1 MSRISED
8 QIKLYGGGNYPGL
21 EDYFNARVVR
31 RQPFNSTNKFTLA
44 SAANVKLVD
53 APTHVAGGSVI
64 SKGAIASSGASN
76 QGGIVSAALAGVVG
90 SAANTSVADSSGN
103 ILNLLELRESVSN
116 DDVVIVDGVTERRVY
131 GLMQCSS
138 TVTDS
143 DVVGASGSENIQ
155 ISFVYFDSSDALVTT
170 QIPAGTYEFQL
181 NTLVARRF
189 LPVLAMEGGAIDRD
203 VIDLKNTVKLLEG
216 RYDVTT
222 AFPAVDVWDLATGAG
237 TTGVST
243 ASGDYATL
251 LLPSSS
257 AEFVANPRVQVLRN
271 GVEQRKGVE
280 VVYNSTTGLHFV
292 AALAIGEEVKVRVP
306 YIY

>member
-1 MSRISED
+1 MSRISEE
-8 QIKLYGGGNYPGL
+8 QVKLYKGGNFPGL
-21 EDYFNARVVR
+21 EEYFDARVAR
-31 RQPFNSTNKFTLA
+31 RQPYNSTNKFTLA
-44 SAANVKLVD
+44 SAANLKLLD
-53 APTHVAGGSVI
+53 APTHVSGGSVI
-64 SKGAIASSGASN
+64 SKGAVASSGASN
-76 QGGIVSAALAGVVG
+76 QGGIITAALGGVVG
-90 SAANTSVADSSGN
+90 TAANTSVADSAGN
-103 ILNLLELRESVSN
+103 LLNLLELRESVSN

-155 ISFVYFDSSDALVTT
+155 ISFIYFDSTDALVIT
-170 QIPAGTYEFQL
+170 QIPAGTYEFRL
-181 NTLVARRF
+181 NSLFARRF
-189 LPVLAMEGGAIDRD
+189 LPTLMMEGGAIDRD
-203 VIDLKNTVKLLEG
+203 VVDLKNTVKLLEG
-216 RYDVTT
+216 RYDITT

-237 TTGVST
+237 TTGIST

-257 AEFVANPRVQVLRN
+257 AEFNSNPRVQILRN

-280 VVYNSTTGLHFV
+280 VIYNSTTGLHFV
-292 AALAIGEEVKVRVP
+292 AALAIGEEVKVRTP